1 MANAARVRVA
11 VVVIAAL
18 AIGAACSSN
27 NPKGGTSATATTVKS
42 AAAIAKLLGPVK
54 QASGVPVK
62 IGYIYDGQSQ
72 GIDAR
77 SELVMAR
84 ATAKYVN
91 ERLGGV
97 AGRPLEIVDCAD
109 DATPAGATD
118 CANQMIAAKVPA
130 VLSGAPSQ
138 PAAIVKLLEPAKI
151 PYFVYA
157 GIDQSVLLSADGY
170 VLTNPLGSL
179 AASIKVA
186 NDSGVKKVA
195 MLLIDVPAAVG
206 PVQAIA
212 TPLFKKAGLSVS
224 YTPVAPGTPDMTPQ
238 IQAALSK
245 GAQQF
250 TIIGDPAF
258 CISALSALK
267 TLGYTGKSVVNSQC
281 LSADVAKNVPGG
293 IDGVKVATNESLDA
307 KDPQVALY
315 EAVAAKYAPSTPP
328 HASGNSGGYAAVVG
342 FARAT
347 TGLTGDV
354 TAATV
359 QNALLTMSPQPLPL
373 LKGQTFKCNHKTPL
387 VPAVCSNGA
396 VILTVDAAGK
406 FKSAEIFDS
415 APYIKLG

>member
-1 MANAARVRVA
+1 
-11 VVVIAAL
+11 
-18 AIGAACSSN
+18 
-27 NPKGGTSATATTVKS
+27 
-42 AAAIAKLLGPVK
+42 
-54 QASGVPVK
+54 
-62 IGYIYDGQSQ
+62 
-72 GIDAR
+72 
-77 SELVMAR
+77 
-84 ATAKYVN
+84 
-91 ERLGGV
+91 
-97 AGRPLEIVDCAD
+97 
-109 DATPAGATD
+109 
-118 CANQMIAAKVPA
+118 MIAAKMPA

-186 NDSGVKKVA
+186 KDSGAKKVA

-212 TPLFKKAGLSVS
+212 TPLFKNAGLSVS

-258 CISALSALK
+258 CISALSGLK
-267 TLGYTGKSVVNSQC
+267 TLGYTGKTVINSQC
-281 LSADVAKNVPGG
+281 LSDNVAKNVSGG
-293 IDGVKVATNESLDA
+293 IDGVNVATNESLDPT
-307 KDPQVALY
+307 DPQVALY
-315 EAVAAKYAPSTPP
+315 EAVASKYAPSTPP
-328 HASGNSGGYAAVVG
+328 HASGNSGGFASVVG
-342 FARAT
+342 FARAM
-347 TGLTGDV
+347 TGLTGEV

-359 QNALLTMSPQPLPL
+359 QTALTTMSPQPLPL
-373 LKGQTFKCNHKTPL
+373 LKGQTFKCDHKTPL

-396 VILTVDAAGK
+396 VILTVNAAGK
-406 FKSAEIFDS
+406 FKRAEIFDS